1 MDQTM
6 KTRILPTASCPC
18 FLAVLTTLLSAL
30 PAVSAEKPKIYDE
43 TANGDKQVADATV
56 IAKREHKHILLQFGA
71 NWCGW
76 CLKLHKLF
84 ESDKAVHDELGT
96 NYVLLLIDVNQDHN
110 RDFAV
115 KHSAD
120 NHGLPFLVVLD
131 GDGKVLTTKD
141 TSELEEGDHHNPQKV
156 LAFLRAWQPGAVTA
170 PQLSFAPNPKV
181 TFISFDGLDGGL
193 KRAYFKAENSSPSE
207 LLCRVHVEQSGGSET
222 ANFSVPAGGS
232 TPFSFFVRSGDTPQ
246 ITAEVLHPGPGPV
259 SRFLVRLP
267 NEDGAANRNQPV
279 RKETNSAPVPAG
291 SGR

>member
-131 GDGKVLTTKD
+131 SEGKVLTTKD

-193 KRAYFKAENSSPSE
+193 KRAYFRAENSSPSE

-222 ANFSVPAGGS
+222 ANFSVPARGS
-232 TPFSFFVRSGDTPQ
+232 TPFSFFVRPGDTPQ
-246 ITAEVLHPGPGPV
+246 ITAEVLHPGPV

-267 NEDGAANRNQPV
+267 NEDGAANRTQPG
-279 RKETNSAPVPAG
+279 RKGTNSAPGPAA